1 MNLYEKFAGEIEQ
14 QVLRGVLRPGER
26 IPSVRRAKTHHQLSI
41 TTVLRAYMLLESKG
55 LIESRP
61 QSGYFVRST
70 VPEKRG
76 TMVPKT
82 SAPRP
87 LALSSKVDVSHLV
100 VTTLR
105 SISANHA
112 LPLGSP
118 YPDTTWFPIQRL
130 NRYTYSISRRQT
142 EWGMPTELPLGRPEL
157 IREIAKRYLQEG
169 TIVDPGEIVVTLG
182 ATEAINL
189 CLQAVARPGAIVAV
203 ESPAFYSMLHAI
215 ERLGMRAMEI
225 PTDPRTGMDVNALE
239 LLIKRQRVAAC
250 MVMPNFQNP
259 LGFQMPDEA
268 KQKLVA
274 LMTKRGVPI
283 IENAVCN
290 ELYFGE
296 SFPTT
301 LRAFDT
307 KGIVLQ
313 CGSFSKTLAPTLNV
327 GWVLTGQYRAQIE
340 KLKFLNRVT
349 TPSVSQL
356 AIAEFLQ
363 RDGYDHHLRRLRK
376 IYAQQVRLMTSAIAR
391 FFPPGTRISRPA
403 GGYMLWVEL
412 DRRIHSMELYR
423 RALECGMTVGPGCM
437 FSASKAYGHCIRLN
451 FSYAWSPKVEAALAQ
466 LGQIVSTML
475 SDAS

>member
-1 MNLYEKFAGEIEQ
+1 
-14 QVLRGVLRPGER
+14 
-26 IPSVRRAKTHHQLSI
+26 
-41 TTVLRAYMLLESKG
+41 
-55 LIESRP
+55 
-61 QSGYFVRST
+61 
-70 VPEKRG
+70 
-76 TMVPKT
+76 
-82 SAPRP
+82 
-87 LALSSKVDVSHLV
+87 
-100 VTTLR
+100 
-105 SISANHA
+105 
-112 LPLGSP
+112 
-118 YPDTTWFPIQRL
+118 
-130 NRYTYSISRRQT
+130 
-142 EWGMPTELPLGRPEL
+142 
-157 IREIAKRYLQEG
+157 
-169 TIVDPGEIVVTLG
+169 
-182 ATEAINL
+182 
-189 CLQAVARPGAIVAV
+189 
-203 ESPAFYSMLHAI
+203 
-215 ERLGMRAMEI
+215 
-225 PTDPRTGMDVNALE
+225 
-239 LLIKRQRVAAC
+239 
-250 MVMPNFQNP
+250 
-259 LGFQMPDEA
+259 MPDEA

-301 LRAFDT
+301 LRTFDT

-391 FFPPGTRISRPA
+391 FFPAGTHISRPA

-475 SDAS
+475 SDAG